1 MLFDILPRP
10 AVIANEEYRARRR
23 ALMDALPADSAVL
36 LPGASLVTRSRDSE
50 FPFRQ
55 DSDFHYLSGFPEPD
69 ALLLLPPGRA
79 GEYVL
84 FFWHGRQPLVASWT
98 VLRRAAE
105 AVGQ

>member
-1 MLFDILPRP
+1 MLPEILPRP
-10 AVIANEEYRARRR
+10 AAIANEEYRARRR

-69 ALLLLPPGRA
+69 ALLLLLPGRA
-79 GEYVL
+79 EGECVL
-84 FFWHGRQPLVASWT
+84 FCQDRNPLM
-98 VLRRAAE
+98 E
-105 AVGQ
+105 A